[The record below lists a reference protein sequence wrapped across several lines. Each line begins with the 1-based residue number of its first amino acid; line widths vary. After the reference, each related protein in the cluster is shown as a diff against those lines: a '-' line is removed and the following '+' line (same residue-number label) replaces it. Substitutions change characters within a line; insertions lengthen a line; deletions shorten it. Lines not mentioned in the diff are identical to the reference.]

1 MGCGIDL
8 LVPGAKGQRGA
19 LCAVALCLSLAC
31 GSVVQAQPA
40 QQLPSLAFDT
50 AWNQLREHSGKLAA
64 AQAALQGKR
73 LLGEGI
79 QGLGGPTL
87 GLSAATYAYHA
98 SLTVDLDPINQRLLQ
113 LGQSLQA
120 PLQYLHIPPSAF
132 GQLPQSYT
140 YTRDASGN
148 TSSLSLMWP
157 LYVGGATDAA
167 RSLVAAQGDEALADV
182 QRTED
187 ELMTLLVQRYFGAQ
201 LATRAARLR
210 QAAYD
215 NVLEHD
221 RAVEKMLAAG
231 VVSRVERLQ
240 ARAAVEDARRNAL
253 KAQDD
258 AELAAIALARTV
270 GATARV
276 APQSPLFVLETAPM
290 PPMEYFL
297 QAALLHHPGLSKVA
311 AKKAQAESLHAG
323 EEGLRKPQVFVF
335 GQHGLT
341 GTNPDWVVGLGAR
354 WTLYDAVDRDKLVAA
369 SLQQVA
375 QAQQSDAQARSDI
388 ALLVERNWRV
398 LEQARRQFLSMQP
411 GADVADE
418 VLRLRKAGLREG
430 TSTAVDLMDAE
441 MYVAKVQTERAQA
454 AYDFVLALASLLE
467 GCGLSQEFGAYMA
480 RADVKVE

>member
-1 MGCGIDL
+1 MRRCPILRAVFAGLGL
-8 LVPGAKGQRGA
+8 LGSMA
-19 LCAVALCLSLAC
+19 LHAQPEPVALGFDA
-31 GSVVQAQPA
+31 AWE
-40 QQLPSLAFDT
+40 QLQT
-50 AWNQLREHSGKLAA
+50 HSGKLAS

-73 LLGEGI
+73 LQGEGL

-87 GLSAATYAYHA
+87 GLSAATYAYNA
-98 SLTVDLDPINQRLLQ
+98 NLTLDLDPINQRLLQ
-113 LGQSLQA
+113 LGQPLQA
-120 PLQYLHIPPSAF
+120 PLQALHIPAPAF
-132 GQLPQSYT
+132 GPLPQSYT
-140 YTRDASGN
+140 YNRHGSGDTASV
-148 TSSLSLMWP
+148 SLMWP
-157 LYVGGATDAA
+157 LYVGGATDATRA
-167 RSLVAAQGDEALADV
+167 LVAAQGDEAQADAL
-182 QRTED
+182 RTGH
-187 ELMTLLVQRYFGAQ
+187 ELVTLLVQRYFGAQ
-201 LATRAARLR
+201 LAARAAHLR

-231 VVSRVERLQ
+231 VVSRIERLQ

-270 GATARV
+270 GVSQRV
-276 APQSPLFVLETAPM
+276 LPQSPLFVSSQPV
-290 PPMEYFL
+290 PPMDHFL
-297 QAALLHHPGLSKVA
+297 QAALLHHPGLAKVA

-323 EEGLRKPQVFVF
+323 EEGLRKPQLFAF
-335 GQHGLT
+335 GQHALAT
-341 GTNPDWVVGLGAR
+341 GNPDWVVGVGAR
-354 WTLYDAVDRDKLVAA
+354 WTLYDPVDRDKMAAA

-375 QAQQSDAQARSDI
+375 QAEHTDAQARNDI

-454 AYDFVLALASLLE
+454 AYDYVVALASLLE
-467 GCGLSQEFGAYMA
+467 GCGLSEEFGAYLA

>member
-1 MGCGIDL
+1 MS
-8 LVPGAKGQRGA
+8 QRFT
-19 LCAVALCLSLAC
+19 LRAVLAC
-31 GSVVQAQPA
+31 LALGCSLGLQAQPA
-40 QQLPSLAFDT
+40 PLPGLGFDA
-50 AWNQLREHSGKLAA
+50 AWEQLRAHSGKLAA

-73 LLGEGI
+73 LQGEGL
-79 QGLGGPTL
+79 QGLGGPTV
-87 GLSAATYAYHA
+87 GLSAATYAYNA
-98 SLTVDLDPINQRLLQ
+98 NLTVDLDPINQRLLQ
-113 LGQSLQA
+113 LGQPLQA
-120 PLQYLHIPPSAF
+120 PMQALHIPATAFPS
-132 GQLPQSYT
+132 LPSSYT
-140 YTRDASGN
+140 YNQHGNGDTASV
-148 TSSLSLMWP
+148 SLMWP

-167 RSLVAAQGDEALADV
+167 RALVAAQGDEALADT

-201 LATRAARLR
+201 LAARAARLR

-270 GATARV
+270 GASARV
-276 APQSPLFVLETAPM
+276 VPQSPLFVLDTTPVL
-290 PPMEYFL
+290 PMEYFL
-297 QAALLHHPGLSKVA
+297 QAALLHHPGLAKVA

-323 EEGLRKPQVFVF
+323 EEGLRKPQVFAF
-335 GQHGLT
+335 GQHALT
-341 GTNPDWVVGLGAR
+341 TGNPDWVVGVGAR
-354 WTLYDAVDRDKLVAA
+354 WTLYDPVDRDKLAAA

-375 QAQQSDAQARSDI
+375 QAERTDAQARSDI
-388 ALLVERNWRV
+388 TLLVERNWRV

-411 GADVADE
+411 GAEVADE

-441 MYVAKVQTERAQA
+441 MYVVKVQTERAQA
-454 AYDFVLALASLLE
+454 AYDYVVALASLLE

>member
-1 MGCGIDL
+1 MN
-8 LVPGAKGQRGA
+8 QRYM
-19 LCAVALCLSLAC
+19 LRAVLAC
-31 GSVVQAQPA
+31 LLLGASLGVQAQSIPA
-40 QQLPSLAFDT
+40 PGLGFDA
-50 AWNQLREHSGKLAA
+50 AWEQLRTHSGKLAA

-73 LLGEGI
+73 LQREGL

-87 GLSAATYAYHA
+87 GVSAATYAYNA
-98 SLTVDLDPINQRLLQ
+98 NLTVDLDPINQRLLQ
-113 LGQSLQA
+113 LGQPLQA
-120 PLQYLHIPPSAF
+120 PLQALHIPATAFPS
-132 GQLPQSYT
+132 LPSSYT
-140 YTRDASGN
+140 YNNHGSGN
-148 TSSLSLMWP
+148 TASASLMWP
-157 LYVGGATDAA
+157 LYVGGTTDAA
-167 RSLVAAQGDEALADV
+167 RALVAAQGDEALADT

-201 LATRAARLR
+201 LAARAARLR

-270 GATARV
+270 GASERV
-276 APQSPLFVLETAPM
+276 LPQSPLFVSGTPVQSM
-290 PPMEYFL
+290 DYFL
-297 QAALLHHPGLSKVA
+297 QAALQHHPGLAKVA

-323 EEGLRKPQVFVF
+323 EEGLRKPQVFAF
-335 GQHGLT
+335 GQHALT
-341 GTNPDWVVGLGAR
+341 TGNPDWVVGVGAR
-354 WTLYDAVDRDKLVAA
+354 WTLYDPLDRDKLVAA

-375 QAQQSDAQARSDI
+375 QAAHTDAQARNDI

-411 GADVADE
+411 GVEVADE

-454 AYDFVLALASLLE
+454 AYDYVVALASLLE
-467 GCGLSQEFGAYMA
+467 GCGLSQEFGAYLA